1 MPDDERLNEMDKRLR
16 AVEQGVI
23 ELASMAKYMR
33 FLVLIVAASLGVDV
47 IPAVI

>member
-1 MPDDERLNEMDKRLR
+1 MPDDRLNEMDSRIR
-16 AVEQGVI
+16 AVESAVV